1 MDLFGSIKNKIEDV
15 LPDQVENLIK
25 SQGKDEI
32 IKFIMDKV
40 QPGKH
45 EEAKKAVED
54 TLKKNDNGKLDA
66 NGIQGFIKQISSLV
80 KPEYI
85 DEVKKLAMGFL
96 NKGK

>member
-1 MDLFGSIKNKIEDV
+1 MDLFDSIKDKIEDI
-15 LPDQVENLIK
+15 LPDEVENLLKGEGADQIMNL
-25 SQGKDEI
+25 
-32 IKFIMDKV
+32 IMDKI

-45 EEAKKAVED
+45 EEAKKAVEN
-54 TLKKNDNGKLDA
+54 TLKNGED
-66 NGIQGFIKQISSLV
+66 GIQGFIKQISSFI